1 MEYIDKINSI
11 VKDTDKLIISKLH
24 RYDTSDLEEIIIGLL
39 YNHAFTSADSI
50 QNLIY
55 TLEKMIDEYKLE
67 GYHE

>member
-1 MEYIDKINSI
+1 MKYRDKINSI
-11 VKDTDKLIISKLH
+11 VKDTDKLIISKLK
-24 RYDTSDLEEIIIGLL
+24 RYDTSDLEEVIVELL
-39 YNHAFTSADSI
+39 YNHTFTSADSI